1 MSSTAVAAMER
12 ILRLMRERKAS
23 DLYLSAHAPILVRIN
38 GNCLPVSSQPLELEA
53 PRRLLA
59 EIVPAA
65 RMTELDASGELNI
78 GLELPGVGRYRISA
92 MRQRGSVAAV
102 VRCIAVD
109 IPPLA
114 SLSLPAVLA
123 DLVMQK
129 RGLLLLAGA
138 AGSGTSTT
146 LASMLDYRNENAVGH
161 ILSIEDPIEYL
172 FKNKRSVV
180 NQREVGADTAS
191 LQVALKNALRQSPDV
206 LVVGEIRD
214 HETLSAAL
222 AYAQS
227 GQLCLATLHA
237 ANSYQALGRML
248 GLYPPEARAGA
259 LSDMAAA
266 LNAIVSQRLL
276 RTRDGGRTPAVEVL
290 VNRQTIAELIKAGD
304 FSGVREA
311 LGQSMTEGS
320 QSFEADIARLI
331 AESRVDRKEGLAH
344 ADSSANL
351 MWRLENDFGRAAA
364 TAPDA
369 TADDEPSFTDFTLDV
384 RH

>member
-172 FKNKRSVV
+172 FKNKS
-180 NQREVGADTAS
+180 
-191 LQVALKNALRQSPDV
+191 
-206 LVVGEIRD
+206 
-214 HETLSAAL
+214 
-222 AYAQS
+222 
-227 GQLCLATLHA
+227 
-237 ANSYQALGRML
+237 
-248 GLYPPEARAGA
+248 
-259 LSDMAAA
+259 
-266 LNAIVSQRLL
+266 
-276 RTRDGGRTPAVEVL
+276 
-290 VNRQTIAELIKAGD
+290 
-304 FSGVREA
+304 
-311 LGQSMTEGS
+311 
-320 QSFEADIARLI
+320 
-331 AESRVDRKEGLAH
+331 
-344 ADSSANL
+344 
-351 MWRLENDFGRAAA
+351 
-364 TAPDA
+364 
-369 TADDEPSFTDFTLDV
+369 
-384 RH
+384 

>member
-65 RMTELDASGELNI
+65 RMAELDASGELNI

-92 MRQRGSVAAV
+92 MHQRGSVAAV
-102 VRCIAVD
+102 LRCIAVD

-180 NQREVGADTAS
+180 NQREVGVDTGS

-276 RTRDGGRTPAVEVL
+276 RTRDGGRTAAVEVL
-290 VNRQTIAELIKAGD
+290 MNRQTIAELIKAGD

-331 AESRVDRKEGLAH
+331 AESRVDRQEGLAH

-351 MWRLENDFGRAAA
+351 MWRLQNDFGRAAA
-364 TAPDA
+364 TAPEA
-369 TADDEPSFTDFTLDV
+369 PADEDPSFTDFTLDV